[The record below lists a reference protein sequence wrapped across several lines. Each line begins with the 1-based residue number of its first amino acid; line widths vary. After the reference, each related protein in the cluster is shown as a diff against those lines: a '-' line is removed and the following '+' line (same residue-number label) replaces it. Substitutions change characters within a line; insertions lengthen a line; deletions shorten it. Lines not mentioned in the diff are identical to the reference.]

1 MKRKKDTGIYVW
13 SDQSKL
19 QISYTLCK
27 PICNR
32 KVENLILLTN
42 ADHGRF
48 KVFSV
53 IFRRFSIHY
62 STPFDETNLNRSKL
76 IECLPITS
84 EQHCLKIRVFAAFGC
99 WTLVHVKNN
108 NAQARFLLE
117 TAKLPILQII
127 LVLSPASLLQLCL
140 LTQST

>member
-1 MKRKKDTGIYVW
+1 MVRSIKTSDFIYTM
-13 SDQSKL
+13 QTYL
-19 QISYTLCK
+19 QQKSGKPNFLQKCK
-27 PICNR
+27 
-32 KVENLILLTN
+32 
-42 ADHGRF
+42 HGRF

-127 LVLSPASLLQLCL
+127 LVLSPASSLKLCL